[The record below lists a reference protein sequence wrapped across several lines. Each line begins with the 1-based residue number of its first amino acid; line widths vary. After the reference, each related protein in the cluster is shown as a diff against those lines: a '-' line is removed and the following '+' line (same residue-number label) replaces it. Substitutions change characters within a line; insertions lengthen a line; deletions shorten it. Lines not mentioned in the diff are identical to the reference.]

1 MPPRST
7 SHELALDI
15 AVMAGNMVALEHAA
29 ERPEI
34 RRAFDRDVIGLEM
47 IKLVRAWMRSAPA
60 RSSKGLVSRP

>member
-1 MPPRST
+1 MPPRNT

-34 RRAFDRDVIGLEM
+34 RRAFDRNAIGFEM
-47 IKLVRAWMRSAPA
+47 MKLVRAWMRSAPV
-60 RSSKGLVSRP
+60 RSSQRNS

>member
-1 MPPRST
+1 MPRHT

-15 AVMAGNMVALEHAA
+15 AVMAGNMVALERAA

-34 RRAFDRDVIGLEM
+34 RRAFDRDVIGAEM

-60 RSSKGLVSRP
+60 PSSKDLVNRP